1 MEKVLS
7 VLHEIDFFEEQV
19 CLLPTQAFL
28 REELLRGL
36 LQLIVCTLDLFDVD
50 LLLLFYKW
58 SLVKKFKKLLTSF
71 ISWNQPC
78 TIDCCSADIA
88 LSE

>member
-19 CLLPTQAFL
+19 GLLPAQAFL

-50 LLLLFYKW
+50 LLLLIH
-58 SLVKKFKKLLTSF
+58 LLE
-71 ISWNQPC
+71 PAMH
-78 TIDCCSADIA
+78 D
-88 LSE
+88 